1 MEIRKTRVYLP
12 TQNNNIMTQS
22 TNITSEL
29 IQSMYNSTNNKM
41 RFIQVFGTTRFRF
54 QSEETLNRMFQ
65 YLQTKNK

>member
-1 MEIRKTRVYLP
+1 
-12 TQNNNIMTQS
+12 MTQS
-22 TNITSEL
+22 TNITPEL